1 MQSPIRLRPQKGACS
16 ITEKTKTVSSMT
28 TTQCC
33 IVGGGPAGLVLGYLL
48 ARAGVEVIVLE
59 KHADF
64 LRDFRGDTIH
74 PSTIEIMHAL
84 GLLNEFLQLPHQRL
98 PRLFAQFGPDRLLMA
113 NFSRLRAKAPFIAMM
128 PQWDLLN
135 FLAEKAKALPGF
147 RLLMEAEAR
156 ELLTESGRITGVVA
170 NTPNGL
176 LQINAVLTVA
186 ADGRTSRMR
195 EAAGL
200 RIHDLGA
207 PIDVLWFRLSRE
219 PGDTEET
226 QGRFDAGQIFIM
238 LNRSDYWQCAYVM
251 PKGSFDN
258 KKTAGIAAFR
268 EELAQLLPID
278 ASRAEELETWEQ
290 VKLLSVQVNRLE
302 TWWRSGLLC
311 IGDAAHAMSP
321 VGGVGVNLAV
331 QDAVAAANLL
341 ADPLRRSVLTD
352 RHLQAV
358 QRRRMW
364 PTRATQRL
372 QIIIQDRV
380 LLSALRKRS
389 NFRAPLALRLISS
402 IPLLRDMPGRLVGI
416 GLRPEHPN
424 TVVSPSEAAIPMRRA

>member
-1 MQSPIRLRPQKGACS
+1 
-16 ITEKTKTVSSMT
+16 MT

-48 ARAGVEVIVLE
+48 AWAGVEVIVLE

-74 PSTIEIMHAL
+74 PSTMEIMHAL
-84 GLLNEFLQLPHQRL
+84 GLLNEFLQLPHQRV

-113 NFSRLRAKAPFIAMM
+113 DFSRLRAKAPFIAMM

-200 RIHDLGA
+200 RIHDLA
-207 PIDVLWFRLSRE
+207 LQLHSS
-219 PGDTEET
+219 
-226 QGRFDAGQIFIM
+226 
-238 LNRSDYWQCAYVM
+238 LRSE
-251 PKGSFDN
+251 S
-258 KKTAGIAAFR
+258 
-268 EELAQLLPID
+268 
-278 ASRAEELETWEQ
+278 
-290 VKLLSVQVNRLE
+290 
-302 TWWRSGLLC
+302 
-311 IGDAAHAMSP
+311 
-321 VGGVGVNLAV
+321 
-331 QDAVAAANLL
+331 
-341 ADPLRRSVLTD
+341 
-352 RHLQAV
+352 
-358 QRRRMW
+358 
-364 PTRATQRL
+364 
-372 QIIIQDRV
+372 
-380 LLSALRKRS
+380 
-389 NFRAPLALRLISS
+389 
-402 IPLLRDMPGRLVGI
+402 
-416 GLRPEHPN
+416 
-424 TVVSPSEAAIPMRRA
+424 MRYHD